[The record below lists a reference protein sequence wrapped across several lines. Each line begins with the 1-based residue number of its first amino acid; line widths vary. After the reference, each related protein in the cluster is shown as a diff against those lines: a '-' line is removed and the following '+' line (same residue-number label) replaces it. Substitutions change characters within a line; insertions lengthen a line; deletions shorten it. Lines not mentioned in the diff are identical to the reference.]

1 VAIPVTPVDHLTRSD
16 SNGRV
21 YWLDHGAAVPLHF
34 LLPLVGDVKLVLLG
48 YSWQPRATHE
58 AFGQR
63 IRKACEE
70 SGRRVVYVASGD
82 LSHRL
87 IPTAPAGYDPQG
99 RVFDEEIVAG
109 VAGGDW
115 DRIRNLP
122 AELVERAGV
131 CGYNSILTL
140 AGALGDQVQTRV
152 LSYQGPFGVGY
163 LVAEVMPQAAPAAST
178 KPDAVASASTQA
190 AALDIRQSFSFEG
203 SDFGGQVLRLART
216 SLEHYVGAGV
226 PLSLPAGVPQE
237 LGQRQACFVT
247 LREHG
252 RLRGCVGTIEPSRT
266 CLAEEIVENAIGA
279 GMRDPR
285 FLPVAAS
292 QLEGLAYSVD
302 VLSPLEPAADLSV
315 MDPAKYGM
323 VVRQGTRV
331 GVLLPGIPEILDA
344 QQQLEVCCQKAGISS
359 PQSVELFRFT
369 VDRYAEPG
377 AEH

>member
-1 VAIPVTPVDHLTRSD
+1 
-16 SNGRV
+16 
-21 YWLDHGAAVPLHF
+21 
-34 LLPLVGDVKLVLLG
+34 
-48 YSWQPRATHE
+48 
-58 AFGQR
+58 
-63 IRKACEE
+63 
-70 SGRRVVYVASGD
+70 
-82 LSHRL
+82 
-87 IPTAPAGYDPQG
+87 
-99 RVFDEEIVAG
+99 
-109 VAGGDW
+109 
-115 DRIRNLP
+115 
-122 AELVERAGV
+122 
-131 CGYNSILTL
+131 
-140 AGALGDQVQTRV
+140 
-152 LSYQGPFGVGY
+152 
-163 LVAEVMPQAAPAAST
+163 MPQAAPAAST

-203 SDFGGQVLRLART
+203 SDFGAQVLRLART
-216 SLEHYVGAGV
+216 SLEHYVRAGL
-226 PLSLPAGVPQE
+226 PLSLPADVPRE

-252 RLRGCVGTIEPSRT
+252 RLRGCVGTIEASRT

-285 FLPVAAS
+285 FLPVEAS
-292 QLEGLAYSVD
+292 QLEDLAYSVD

-331 GVLLPGIPEILDA
+331 GVLLPGIPEILNA